1 MVKYISR
8 RALQILITLFIYLSL
23 VFFLMQALP
32 GDITTY
38 YVLNPKFTPEQ
49 QEALKHQLG
58 LDQGI
63 LGQYIAYLK
72 NFFTGNLGMSFKER
86 RSVWDIILERLPRT
100 VVLFL
105 TATLL
110 SFYIGFVLGKIIAW
124 RRGRLVEY
132 MATLTGIT
140 FYTAFTPLLAL
151 IIIWIFAFSL
161 GWFPLNSFVDH
172 ALWSKVSLSSNTI
185 FGYMIGNML
194 ALVVWMTAAHFA
206 IRPLTPR
213 VRPLGYLLAL
223 ALFLAGTVAWWTRSE
238 LGYLAWDI
246 TRHMILPVLTVTL
259 IGFGGHMLLMRD
271 SMLETVREDY
281 VLAARAKGL
290 PDRVVRDRHAARTAL
305 LPMVTSFVLSIG
317 FVVNGGIITETLFS
331 WPGIGLALLDSV
343 QGNDYPLAV
352 GAFVFTG
359 IFALIAHLVADILYA
374 YLDPRIQ
381 YG

>member
-1 MVKYISR
+1 MAHRS
-8 RALQILITLFIYLSL
+8 LQILVTLFLYLAL

-38 YVLNPKFTPEQ
+38 YVLNPHFTPEQ
-49 QEALKHQLG
+49 QEAIRRQLG
-58 LDQGI
+58 LDQGL
-63 LGQYIAYLK
+63 LGQFFTYLK
-72 NFFTGNLGMSFKER
+72 NFFTGNLGVSFQER
-86 RSVWDIILERLPRT
+86 RPVWDIILERLPRT

-110 SFYIGFVLGKIIAW
+110 SFYIGFLLGKIIAW
-124 RRGRLVEY
+124 KRGRLIEY

-151 IIIWIFAFSL
+151 ILIWVFAFSL

-172 ALWSKVSLSSNTI
+172 DLWRQVPISSNTV
-185 FGYMIGNML
+185 FNYMIVNMVLL
-194 ALVVWMTAAHFA
+194 ALWLVAAHYMMRA
-206 IRPLTPR
+206 LRPRL
-213 VRPLGYLLAL
+213 RPLGYLVAL
-223 ALFLAGTVAWWTRSE
+223 ALSLGASALWWKETG

-246 TRHMILPVLTVTL
+246 AWHMVLPVLTVTL
-259 IGFGGHMLLMRD
+259 ISFGGTMLLMRD

-290 PDRVVRDRHAARTAL
+290 PERVVRDKHAARTAL
-305 LPMVTSFVLSIG
+305 LPVMTSFVLSIG
-317 FVVNGGIITETLFS
+317 FVFNGGIITETLFS
-331 WPGIGLALLDSV
+331 WPGIGLTLLTSV

-359 IFALIAHLVADILYA
+359 VFALIAHLVADILYA

-381 YG
+381 YE